1 MCRLLRTARCRYQRC
16 DATLV
21 SVFIFVA
28 TYGIYIIATLVV
40 LDSLIANIKSIFA
53 VLGAAGLV
61 TGDTFGNIVAGL
73 WWCKNNIVFTVC
85 YIMACS
91 DLDTSSTVQW

>member
-1 MCRLLRTARCRYQRC
+1 MQVIAYSTCRYQLC

-40 LDSLIANIKSIFA
+40 LDSLRANIKSILA
-53 VLGAAGLV
+53 VLGALV

-91 DLDTSSTVQW
+91 YLDTSITVQW